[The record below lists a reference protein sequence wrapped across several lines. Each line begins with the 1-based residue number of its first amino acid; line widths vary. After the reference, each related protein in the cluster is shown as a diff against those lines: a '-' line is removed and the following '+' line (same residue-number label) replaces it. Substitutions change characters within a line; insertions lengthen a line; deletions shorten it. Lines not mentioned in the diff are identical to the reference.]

1 MSATSTHRGQ
11 RRRVAVVGAGVAG
24 LTAGYL
30 LQRDY
35 DVTLYESEPRLGDD
49 LRVEIARL
57 RDHHTVFR
65 LQGIR
70 RWLRRLPVAPRPPA
84 PVQEGVQP

>member
-24 LTAGYL
+24 LTASYL
-30 LQRDY
+30 LQRDD

-49 LRVEIARL
+49 LRVEIAL
-57 RDHHTVFR
+57 
-65 LQGIR
+65 
-70 RWLRRLPVAPRPPA
+70 VARPSH
-84 PVQEGVQP
+84 GVPGLADRSA